1 MDAQSTARFTDGLA
15 MMNLALSSN
24 QINQLGLYIDLL
36 EKWNT
41 AYNLTALKSTPQMV
55 SHHLLDSLS
64 LTPFVPHT
72 TKTVL
77 DVGSGGGMP
86 GIPLAIHRPDLSVT
100 LIDSNSKKTAFLQQ
114 AVIELGL
121 NNVQVLTDRVEN
133 IKEIQY
139 DTIVSRAFAELGDFV
154 RLTEHLLTPNG
165 VWLAMKGV
173 YPYEEVDRLPE
184 NIAVEKVEEISVPF
198 IDGSRHIVV
207 LSTKKGA

>member
-1 MDAQSTARFTDGLA
+1 
-15 MMNLALSSN
+15 
-24 QINQLGLYIDLL
+24 
-36 EKWNT
+36 
-41 AYNLTALKSTPQMV
+41 
-55 SHHLLDSLS
+55 
-64 LTPFVPHT
+64 
-72 TKTVL
+72 
-77 DVGSGGGMP
+77 MP

-121 NNVQVLTDRVEN
+121 NNVEVLTDRVEN

-139 DTIVSRAFAELGDFV
+139 DTIVSRAFAELCDFV